1 MREEYS
7 LLDDIKFELCNYENS
22 TDEETTDEEWK
33 DVFYDLLLRV
43 VDHYSY
49 DEGMDVVYLEDVTGI
64 LGEMLSA
71 DTSDIPD
78 DALAHLGAAYDICV
92 ENL

>member
-7 LLDDIKFELCNYENS
+7 LLDNIKFELCNYENS
-22 TDEETTDEEWK
+22 TDEETTDAEWK

-43 VDHYSY
+43 VDHYSN
-49 DEGMDVVYLEDVTGI
+49 DEGMDVVYLEDATGI

-78 DALAHLGAAYDICV
+78 NALAHLGAAYDICV